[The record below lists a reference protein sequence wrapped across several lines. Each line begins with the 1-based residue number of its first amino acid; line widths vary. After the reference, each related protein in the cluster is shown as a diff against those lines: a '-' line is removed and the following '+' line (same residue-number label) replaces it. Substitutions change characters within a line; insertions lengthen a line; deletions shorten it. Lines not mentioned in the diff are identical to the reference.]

1 MYFYKITITSKY
13 SIMKKIFIPCLLLAC
28 IGFQSC
34 KNDEK
39 QKEAEAAK
47 AEGEKIVST
56 ECYKAIYEKDTIDLK
71 LNKLKNGKL
80 GGDMV
85 MKVAPST
92 VRTGEVAGEFHGDT
106 LFIDYTFKEAAS
118 KDKTF
123 KNPMALLKRDKQLI
137 LGNGT
142 MQTTMG
148 VTYLVKDKPIDFESV
163 KYKFDSVNCK

>member
-1 MYFYKITITSKY
+1 
-13 SIMKKIFIPCLLLAC
+13 MKNLILPCLLVIC

-34 KNDEK
+34 KNEEK

-56 ECYKAIYEKDTIDLK
+56 DCYKAIYEQDTIDLK
-71 LNKLKNGKL
+71 LNTLKNGKL
-80 GGDMV
+80 TGDMV

-106 LFIDYTFKEAAS
+106 LFIAYTFKDSAN
-118 KDKTF
+118 KDKIF

-148 VTYLVKDKPIDFESV
+148 VTYLVKDKPIDFDRV
-163 KYKFDSVNCK
+163 KYKFDGAECAEKTEK

>member
-1 MYFYKITITSKY
+1 
-13 SIMKKIFIPCLLLAC
+13 MKNLVLPCLLVICL
-28 IGFQSC
+28 GFQSC

-56 ECYKAIYEKDTIDLK
+56 DCFKAIYEKDTIDLK
-71 LNKLKNGKL
+71 LNTLKNGKL
-80 GGDMV
+80 TGDMV

-106 LFIDYTFKEAAS
+106 LFIDYTFKDSAS
-118 KDKTF
+118 KDKIF

-148 VTYLVKDKPIDFESV
+148 VTYLVKDKPIDFDRV
-163 KYKFDSVNCK
+163 KYKFETAECTEKK

>member
-1 MYFYKITITSKY
+1 
-13 SIMKKIFIPCLLLAC
+13 MKNLVLPCLLVIC

-56 ECYKAIYEKDTIDLK
+56 DCFKAIYEKDTIDLK
-71 LNKLKNGKL
+71 LNTLKNGKL
-80 GGDMV
+80 TGDMV

-106 LFIDYTFKEAAS
+106 LFIDYTFKDSAS
-118 KDKTF
+118 KDKIF

-148 VTYLVKDKPIDFESV
+148 VTYLVKDKPIDFDRV
-163 KYKFDSVNCK
+163 KYKFETAECAEKK

>member
-1 MYFYKITITSKY
+1 
-13 SIMKKIFIPCLLLAC
+13 MKKLVIPFLLLTLV
-28 IGFQSC
+28 GFQSC
-34 KNDEK
+34 KKEEK
-39 QKEAEAAK
+39 QKEIEAVK
-47 AEGEKIVST
+47 AEGEKIVSS

-71 LNKLKNGKL
+71 LNTLKNGKL
-80 GGDMV
+80 TGNMV

-106 LFIDYTFKEAAS
+106 LFVDYTFKELAS
-118 KDKTF
+118 KDRVF

-163 KYKFDSVNCK
+163 KYKFDTVECTDK

>member
-1 MYFYKITITSKY
+1 
-13 SIMKKIFIPCLLLAC
+13 MKKLVIPFLLLTLV
-28 IGFQSC
+28 GFQSC
-34 KNDEK
+34 KKEEK
-39 QKEAEAAK
+39 QKETEAVK
-47 AEGEKIVST
+47 AEGEKIVSS

-71 LNKLKNGKL
+71 LNTLKNGKL
-80 GGDMV
+80 TGDMV

-106 LFIDYTFKEAAS
+106 LFVDYTFKELAS
-118 KDKTF
+118 KDRIF

-148 VTYLVKDKPIDFESV
+148 VTYLVKDKPIDFERV
-163 KYKFDSVNCK
+163 KYKFTSVECSDK

>member
-1 MYFYKITITSKY
+1 
-13 SIMKKIFIPCLLLAC
+13 MKNLTLSCLLLVC

-39 QKEAEAAK
+39 QKAEEAAK
-47 AEGEKIVST
+47 AEGETVVST
-56 ECYKAIYEKDTIDLK
+56 ACYKAIYEKDTIDLK
-71 LNKLKNGKL
+71 LNTLKNGKL
-80 GGDMV
+80 NGDMI
-85 MKVAPST
+85 MKVAPVT

-118 KDKTF
+118 QGKTF
-123 KNPMALLKRDKQLI
+123 KNPMALLKRDNQLI

-148 VTYLVKDKPIDFESV
+148 VTYLVKDKPIDFERV
-163 KYKFDSVNCK
+163 KYKFDTVECADKK

>member
-1 MYFYKITITSKY
+1 
-13 SIMKKIFIPCLLLAC
+13 MKNLVLPCLLVIC

-47 AEGEKIVST
+47 AEGEKIVSS

-71 LNKLKNGKL
+71 LNTLKNGKIS
-80 GGDMV
+80 GDMV
-85 MKVAPST
+85 MKVAPTT
-92 VRTGEVAGEFHGDT
+92 VKTGEIAGEFHGDT
-106 LFIDYTFKEAAS
+106 LFVDYTFKDSAM
-118 KDKTF
+118 KGQIF

-137 LGNGT
+137 WGNGT

-148 VTYLVKDKPIDFESV
+148 VTYIVKDKPIDFDRV
-163 KYKFDSVNCK
+163 KYKFDPTECKK

>member
-1 MYFYKITITSKY
+1 MRNVALSV
-13 SIMKKIFIPCLLLAC
+13 LLVTC

-34 KNDEK
+34 KNEEK
-39 QKEAEAAK
+39 QKELNAAK
-47 AEGEKIVST
+47 AAAETIVSS

-71 LNKLKNGKL
+71 LNTLKNGKL
-80 GGDMV
+80 SGDMI

-106 LFIDYTFKEAAS
+106 LFVDYTFTEAAN
-118 KDKTF
+118 KNTKF
-123 KNPMALLKRDKQLI
+123 KNPMALLKRNKQLI

-148 VTYLVKDKPIDFESV
+148 VTYLVKDKPIDFDKV
-163 KYKFDSVNCK
+163 KYKFDETECK

>member
-1 MYFYKITITSKY
+1 
-13 SIMKKIFIPCLLLAC
+13 MKNLVLPCLLVIC

-34 KNDEK
+34 KNEEK

-47 AEGEKIVST
+47 AEAEKIVST
-56 ECYKAIYEKDTIDLK
+56 DCYKAIYEQDTIDLK
-71 LNKLKNGKL
+71 LNTLKNGKL
-80 GGDMV
+80 TGDMV

-106 LFIDYTFKEAAS
+106 LFIDYTFKDSAN
-118 KDKTF
+118 KDKIF

-148 VTYLVKDKPIDFESV
+148 VTYLVKDKPIDFDRV
-163 KYKFDSVNCK
+163 KYKFDGAECAEKTEK

>member
-1 MYFYKITITSKY
+1 
-13 SIMKKIFIPCLLLAC
+13 MKNLVLPCLLVIC

-34 KNDEK
+34 KNEEK

-47 AEGEKIVST
+47 IAAETIVST

-71 LNKLKNGKL
+71 LNTLKNGKIS
-80 GGDMV
+80 GDMV
-85 MKVAPST
+85 MKVAPKT
-92 VRTGEVAGEFHGDT
+92 VKTGEVAGEFRGDT
-106 LFIDYTFKEAAS
+106 LFVDYTFKDSAT
-118 KDKTF
+118 KDQIF

-148 VTYLVKDKPIDFESV
+148 VTYIVKDKPIDFDRV
-163 KYKFDSVNCK
+163 KYKFDPTECKK